1 MLRQQKYLLL
11 VGFLSSIANGVLW
24 AVFAPYIRLLGF
36 SATIYGVLGGLGVV
50 VSAFSTLAAGVL
62 SDQIGARKITS
73 LGYLTAS
80 ISFMLMYIGSLWSLL
95 AASLINGFAGGLHYT
110 GLTVLTSRS
119 TEDKKLH
126 YAFSYVFAFSTLG
139 GAFGSF
145 MGWIPVIFSDI
156 YGISLL
162 TCYRLFLLTPIP
174 LLLSSSLLVLRT
186 SEEVPKKKYGSI
198 RLLLSEFRHI
208 PRKFLTLVILNS
220 IISFGAAL
228 SIHNIDYYFTAK
240 YGITSGELGSIFG
253 LQQLFMALLMLKLP
267 NIADRIGGP
276 LKTYLLVTFPSIPL
290 LIAMTFVNNYLVAS
304 TIYIARSILMNIA
317 NPLFNAFSMTLIP
330 RELRGKAA
338 SLISLPWT
346 LVGGI
351 GRAVGGKLLDID
363 LELPLRITAILYA
376 VSLTGTAI
384 VFRDYIRK
392 EEIKKKHP

>member
-1 MLRQQKYLLL
+1 MLRQQKYLVF
-11 VGFLSSIANGVLW
+11 VGFLSGVANGVLW
-24 AVFAPYIRLLGF
+24 TVFAPYVRLLGL
-36 SATIYGVLGGLGVV
+36 SATIYGVLGGLSVV

-80 ISFMLMYIGSLWSLL
+80 ISFILMYIGSLWSLL
-95 AASLINGFAGGLHYT
+95 VASLINGFAGGLHYT
-110 GLTVLTSRS
+110 GLAVLTSKS

-126 YAFSYVFAFSTLG
+126 YAFSYVFGFSTLG

-145 MGWIPVIFSDI
+145 MGWAPVIFSNT

-174 LLLSSSLLVLRT
+174 LLLSSSLFVLRT
-186 SEEVPKKKYGSI
+186 SEEVLKKRYGSA
-198 RLLLSEFRHI
+198 RLLLSEFKHI
-208 PRKFLTLVILNS
+208 PNKFLTLVILNS

-267 NIADRIGGP
+267 NVADRIGGP
-276 LKTYLLVTFPSIPL
+276 LKTYLLVTSPSIPL

-304 TIYIARSILMNIA
+304 IIYITRTILMNIA

-330 RELRGKAA
+330 RELRGKAT
-338 SLISLPWT
+338 SLMSLPLT
-346 LVGGI
+346 LAGGI

-376 VSLTGTAI
+376 TSLTGTAI

-392 EEIKKKHP
+392 EEIKEKYP